1 MVTRE
6 LTNRIR
12 AILSDSSMWSSNH
25 SEYWGIVQPATY
37 AYDMTCIYVLQRIT
51 LRIFLENSRRILCN
65 SYSSGIFLKNSQC
78 NSLQHTHIQTYTHT
92 YTQINIKIFWRLQQF
107 FKKILAQVKR
117 KDITLILIFTK
128 HCLHVITLTLKIFSW
143 PYADWSSITKI
154 LQRLSMA
161 QPFWQNKKLP
171 VERDFLWWCS
181 WDMLAV
187 MSISIKVHIWESFS
201 SEHFTL
207 VFVC

>member
-6 LTNRIR
+6 LTDRIR

-37 AYDMTCIYVLQRIT
+37 AYNMTCIYLLQRIT
-51 LRIFLENSRRILCN
+51 LRIFQEYSWRILCN

-78 NSLQHTHIQTYTHT
+78 NALQRTHRHTHTH
-92 YTQINIKIFWRLQQF
+92 TQINIKIFWRLQQF
-107 FKKILAQVKR
+107 FKKRLAQVKR

-143 PYADWSSITKI
+143 PYADWRSIAKYYKVYPWHSHFDKI
-154 LQRLSMA
+154 KSYWSGETFFDDA
-161 QPFWQNKKLP
+161 AGI
-171 VERDFLWWCS
+171 C
-181 WDMLAV
+181 
-187 MSISIKVHIWESFS
+187 
-201 SEHFTL
+201 
-207 VFVC
+207 